1 MKHRYIMGLA
11 AAGAMLLAGCDKGG
25 FPGPDRSMYDVVETM
40 TLESSADG
48 VIELNGE
55 KPDEVVLSFT
65 WTPAREMSDDYI
77 VTYVTYLDIEGNDFS
92 NPVREVEEDGVFTKE
107 YTTEQLQT
115 YLVEK
120 WGKNYS
126 RSVNLEF
133 KVIAKWDGGT
143 KYVMPE
149 KRTTVATVRPYRPL
163 TFDADR
169 ISLSGE
175 AVTGTS
181 KKVMSKTPENEFI
194 YAEEVYLKAGALTIP
209 IEFEGMTSYICP
221 EEGDVTIPDEEAADQ
236 KPVGTT
242 YTACVKD
249 VPKEGESNP
258 AWNIPTEGY
267 WRVIVDIEKKTVKF
281 FSPKNRLEP
290 LTVTFGYEGG
300 TTWMLTKTLRDGMY
314 YLNSMTGW
322 DSWKGKGFNFFV
334 SRTDPQLIIWQGSAF
349 TVSDAFCIKIAQGPK
364 EIDKIEH
371 GPGDGGQDPNAN
383 PDGNMTFVSK
393 CLAFV
398 PGTEP
403 GTASSADLELKVG
416 EWLPAAAVVSNRKWK
431 PASATKISK
440 ITIDARNNLVRFD

>member
-290 LTVTFGYEGG
+290 LTITFGYEGKDV
-300 TTWMLTKTLRDGMY
+300 WMMTKTLRDGAY
-314 YLNSMTGW
+314 YLVGDPWWTGN
-322 DSWKGKGFNFFV
+322 GLNFFV
-334 SRTDPQLIIWQGSAF
+334 SRTDPQLIIWQGSAIN
-349 TVSDAFCIKIAQGPK
+349 VSKGINIKLGNKPT
-364 EIDKIEH
+364 EFDNIEH
-371 GPGDGGQDPNAN
+371 GPGA
-383 PDGNMTFVSK
+383 DGNNPETDRPVDFV
-393 CLAFV
+393 ARVFGFA
-398 PGTEP
+398 PATEP
-403 GTASSADLELKVG
+403 GVSSDVDMELKVG
-416 EWLPAAAVVSNRKWK
+416 EWMPTALVRSNKRWK
-431 PASATKISK
+431 PASTAKISK